1 MKHLFLS
8 LFCLLML
15 HQAQAQKTDS
25 IAENMLVYQRAVGGW
40 PKAVDLIP
48 VKYETKLSP
57 AQRASIKA
65 DSLHEDATFDNS
77 ATSREV
83 NYLVKAF
90 AQTQNKNYLNAA
102 ERGLN
107 YILKAQYANGG
118 WPQYYPEHNLYRGE
132 ITYNDNAMINV
143 LEILQDV
150 VEGKN
155 GFNLVN
161 PTFKSRA
168 AEAVKRGVD
177 CIVKTQVKV
186 NGKLTVWCAQ
196 YDEKTLKPAKARAFE
211 LISLSGAESVGITEF
226 LMRQDKPSEAVKA
239 AINGAMAWFEASK
252 IVGYNFIFVDDPKQP
267 KGKDRV
273 LVKDPNST
281 IWARFYDI
289 DTNVPFFTGRDSMPK
304 KTIAEIEVERRT
316 GYAWYGTWP
325 QKLIDKKYPAW
336 LKSKGS

>member
-1 MKHLFLS
+1 MKNSFLF
-8 LFCLLML
+8 LFCLLAL
-15 HQAQAQKTDS
+15 GHSYAQQKDS
-25 IAENMLVYQRAVGGW
+25 VAENMLVYQRAIGGW
-40 PKAVDLIP
+40 PKAVDMIP
-48 VKYETKLSP
+48 VKYEKKLTN
-57 AQRASIKA
+57 AERALIQA

-83 NYLVKAF
+83 IYLVKAYGL
-90 AQTQNKNYLNAA
+90 TQNRNYLNAA

-118 WPQYYPEHNLYRGE
+118 WPQYYPEHNIYRGE

-143 LEILQDV
+143 LNILQDV
-150 VEGKN
+150 VEGVN

-161 PTFKSRA
+161 PSFKPRA
-168 AEAVKRGVD
+168 VESVKRGVD
-177 CIVKTQVKV
+177 CILKTQVKV

-196 YDEKTLKPAKARAFE
+196 YDEKTLQPAKARAFE
-211 LISLSGAESVGITEF
+211 LISLSGSESVGITEF
-226 LMRQDKPSEAVKA
+226 LMRQDKPSDAVKA
-239 AINGAMAWFEASK
+239 AIRGAMAWFEASK
-252 IVGYNFIFVDDPKQP
+252 IVGYDFVFVEDPKQP

-273 LVKDPNST
+273 LVKDPKST

-289 DTNVPFFTGRDSMPK
+289 QTNVPFFTGRDSVPK
-304 KTIAEIEVERRT
+304 KTIAEVEVERRT

-325 QKLIDKKYPAW
+325 AKLIDKKYPAW

>member
-83 NYLVKAF
+83 NYLAKAF

-155 GFNLVN
+155 GFNVVN

-211 LISLSGAESVGITEF
+211 LISLSGSESVGITEF

-252 IVGYNFIFVDDPKQP
+252 IVGYNFVFVDDPKQP

-304 KTIAEIEVERRT
+304 KTIAEVEVERRT